1 VDGADAPRA
10 GAAGRS
16 EAERGR
22 AILSLGILAF
32 RWVTLAWMAVLA
44 LTAGPLRRPALAA
57 GAVLL
62 LAAWTAWLTLARPSY
77 RLAEPQR
84 HRLAEPQPAPT
95 WPLLAADLALAAG
108 LNVLAGLVMPERTVG
123 ERPFFAA
130 GYPAAAAVTW
140 GAARGVPAGVVAG
153 LALGASLAAGQLA
166 NGIDLAAEDAATL
179 LDLAGGTLNFVL
191 AGGAVGLVARLLE
204 RSAVQLRQ
212 ATEETIRA
220 RERAARLAERESL
233 ARQIHDSV
241 LQALALVHK
250 RGREL
255 AAGGP
260 VPPDQVA
267 GLAEM
272 AAGQERALR
281 ALVLRDPDDGPT
293 GAASLRAGLEA
304 LAGRGWGNL
313 EVTVGAT
320 GPIWLPAHHV
330 QELAAAVRQALD
342 NVVEHAGASRVAL
355 FAEEDGATVAVTVR
369 DDGRGFTYDEAAFA
383 AAGKIGLAKSIKG
396 RVEQLGGHVRVSSR
410 PGAGT
415 EIELR
420 VRQPR
425 GAPPPASPPKPGGRR
440 GG

>member
-1 VDGADAPRA
+1 VDEAGAPRPGTAGAPRA
-10 GAAGRS
+10 GPAGAS

-22 AILSLGILAF
+22 AILSFGILAF

-44 LTAGPLRRPALAA
+44 LTAGELRRAPLAA
-57 GAVLL
+57 AAILVLG
-62 LAAWTAWLTLARPSY
+62 AWTAWLTLVR
-77 RLAEPQR
+77 
-84 HRLAEPQPAPT
+84 PAPS

-108 LNVLAGLVMPERTVG
+108 LNVAAGLVMPEQTVG

-130 GYPAAAAVTW
+130 GYPVAAAVSW
-140 GAARGVPAGVVAG
+140 GAARGVRAGVVAG

-166 NGIDLAAEDAATL
+166 NGVDLAAEDAATL
-179 LDLAGGTLNFVL
+179 LDLAGGTLNFAL

-241 LQALALVHK
+241 LQALTLVHK

-255 AAGGP
+255 ATGGP

-304 LAGRGWGNL
+304 LAGRGWGQL
-313 EVTVGAT
+313 EVTAGAT

-330 QELAAAVRQALD
+330 EELAAAARQALE
-342 NVVEHAGASRVAL
+342 NVGEHAGASRAAL
-355 FAEEDGATVAVTVR
+355 FAEEDGGTVVVTIR

-383 AAGKIGLAKSIKG
+383 AAGKMGLAKSIKG
-396 RVEQLGGHVRVSSR
+396 RVEQLGGRMRVTSR
-410 PGAGT
+410 PGAGA
-415 EIELR
+415 EVELR
-420 VRQPR
+420 VPSTTE
-425 GAPPPASPPKPGGRR
+425 G
-440 GG
+440 

>member
-1 VDGADAPRA
+1 MGDSGTGPSGSGTVP
-10 GAAGRS
+10 S

-22 AILSLGILAF
+22 AVLSLGILAF
-32 RWVTLAWMAVLA
+32 RWVSLGWMVVLA
-44 LTAGPLRRPALAA
+44 VTAGELRRPALAV
-57 GAVLL
+57 GAIGGLVV
-62 LAAWTAWLTLARPSY
+62 WTGWLTVARP
-77 RLAEPQR
+77 R
-84 HRLAEPQPAPT
+84 PT
-95 WPLLAADLALAAG
+95 WTVLGVDLALAAAV
-108 LNVLAGLVMPERTVG
+108 NVIAGLVMPVASVG
-123 ERPFFAA
+123 ERPYFAF

-140 GAARGVPAGVVAG
+140 GATRGVGGGVAAG
-153 LALGASLAAGQLA
+153 LVLGASLVVGLLA
-166 NGIDLAAEDAATL
+166 NGIVLPGERPVVL

-204 RSAVQLRQ
+204 RSASQLRQ

-272 AAGQERALR
+272 AGSQERALR
-281 ALVLRDPDDGPT
+281 SLILRDPDEERTPA
-293 GAASLRAGLEA
+293 GAASLRAALEV
-304 LAGRGWGNL
+304 LAGDERSL
-313 EVTVGAT
+313 PVTVGAT
-320 GPIWLPAHHV
+320 GALWLPARHV
-330 QELAAAVRQALD
+330 EELAAAVRQALD

-355 FAEEDGATVAVTVR
+355 FAEEDDATVVVTVR
-369 DDGRGFTYDEAAFA
+369 DDGRGFAYDERRLLAE
-383 AAGKIGLAKSIKG
+383 GKIGLAKSIKG
-396 RVEQLGGHVRVSSR
+396 RVEQLGGTMAVTSR

-415 EIELR
+415 EVELR
-420 VRQPR
+420 VPTAGGQGPATREDER
-425 GAPPPASPPKPGGRR
+425 GS
-440 GG
+440 

>member
-1 VDGADAPRA
+1 MDPAGTPRA
-10 GAAGRS
+10 ALAGAS

-32 RWVTLAWMAVLA
+32 RWVSLAWMAVLA
-44 LTAGPLRRPALAA
+44 LTAGELRRQPLAA
-57 GAVLL
+57 AAILL
-62 LAAWTAWLTLARPSY
+62 LIAWTAWLTLARPGG
-77 RLAEPQR
+77 
-84 HRLAEPQPAPT
+84 QPAPS

-130 GYPAAAAVTW
+130 GYPVAAAVSW
-140 GAARGVPAGVVAG
+140 GAAGGVRAGVAAG
-153 LALGASLAAGQLA
+153 LVLGASLAAGQLA

-179 LDLAGGTLNFVL
+179 LDLAGGALNFAL

-233 ARQIHDSV
+233 ARRIHDSV
-241 LQALALVHK
+241 LQALTLVHK

-272 AAGQERALR
+272 AAVQERALR
-281 ALVLRDPDDGPT
+281 AMVLRDPGDGPT

-304 LAGRGWGNL
+304 MAGATGHL

-330 QELAAAVRQALD
+330 EELAAAARQALD
-342 NVVEHAGASRVAL
+342 NVVEHAGASRAAL
-355 FAEEDGATVAVTVR
+355 FAEEDGGMVVVTVR
-369 DDGRGFTYDEAAFA
+369 DDGRGFQYDEAAFA

-396 RVEQLGGHVRVSSR
+396 RVEQLGGRVRVTSR

-420 VRQPR
+420 VPR
-425 GAPPPASPPKPGGRR
+425 SGEPEQERGR

>member
-1 VDGADAPRA
+1 VGDSGTGPA
-10 GAAGRS
+10 GSGPGLA

-22 AILSLGILAF
+22 AVLSLGILAF
-32 RWVTLAWMAVLA
+32 RWVSLGWMVVLA
-44 LTAGPLRRPALAA
+44 LTAGELRRPALAA
-57 GAVLL
+57 GAIGGLVV
-62 LAAWTAWLTLARPSY
+62 WTGWLTVARP
-77 RLAEPQR
+77 R
-84 HRLAEPQPAPT
+84 PT
-95 WPLLAADLALAAG
+95 WTVLGVDLALAVAV
-108 LNVLAGLVMPERTVG
+108 NIIAGLVMPAASVG
-123 ERPFFAA
+123 ERPYFAF
-130 GYPAAAAVTW
+130 GYPLAAAVTW
-140 GAARGVPAGVVAG
+140 GAARGVGGGVAAG
-153 LALGASLAAGQLA
+153 LVLGASLVVGQLA
-166 NGIDLAAEDAATL
+166 NGIELPGERPVVL

-204 RSAVQLRQ
+204 RSAGQLRR

-272 AAGQERALR
+272 AGSQERALR
-281 ALVLRDPDDGPT
+281 SLILRDPDEERTPA
-293 GAASLRAGLEA
+293 GAASLRAALEA
-304 LAGRGWGNL
+304 LAAAERSL
-313 EVTVGAT
+313 PVTVGAT
-320 GPIWLPAHHV
+320 GALWLPARHV

-355 FAEEDGATVAVTVR
+355 FAEEDGGVVVLTVR
-369 DDGRGFTYDEAAFA
+369 DDGRGFAYDERRLLAE
-383 AAGKIGLAKSIKG
+383 GKIGLAKSIKG
-396 RVEQLGGHVRVSSR
+396 RVEQLGGTMTVTSR

-415 EIELR
+415 EVELR
-420 VRQPR
+420 VPAPEGQGPATREDER
-425 GAPPPASPPKPGGRR
+425 GS
-440 GG
+440 

>member
-1 VDGADAPRA
+1 VDGAGAPRA
-10 GAAGRS
+10 GADASGRS

-32 RWVTLAWMAVLA
+32 RWVTLAWLVVLA

-57 GAVLL
+57 AAVVV
-62 LAAWTAWLTLARPSY
+62 LAAWTAWLTLARP
-77 RLAEPQR
+77 
-84 HRLAEPQPAPT
+84 APT
-95 WPLLAADLALAAG
+95 WPLLVADLALAAA

-130 GYPAAAAVTW
+130 GYPVAAAVSW
-140 GAARGVPAGVVAG
+140 GAARGVRAGVAAG

-272 AAGQERALR
+272 AGGQERALR

-304 LAGRGWGNL
+304 AAGQGWGHL

-330 QELAAAVRQALD
+330 EELVAAVRQALD

-355 FAEEDGATVAVTVR
+355 FAEEDGGTVAVTVR
-369 DDGRGFTYDEAAFA
+369 DDGRGFIYDEAALA

-396 RVEQLGGHVRVSSR
+396 RIEQLGGHVRVSSR

-415 EIELR
+415 EVELR
-420 VRQPR
+420 LQGPEQE
-425 GAPPPASPPKPGGRR
+425 GGR

>member
-1 VDGADAPRA
+1 MRK
-10 GAAGRS
+10 AARGSS

-22 AILSLGILAF
+22 AVLSLGILAF
-32 RWVTLAWMAVLA
+32 RWVSLGWMVILA
-44 LTAGPLRRPALAA
+44 LTAGELRRPALAVATIA
-57 GAVLL
+57 G
-62 LAAWTAWLTLARPSY
+62 LAAWTGWLTVARP
-77 RLAEPQR
+77 R
-84 HRLAEPQPAPT
+84 PT
-95 WPLLAADLALAAG
+95 WPVLACDLALAVG
-108 LNVLAGLVMPERTVG
+108 LNLVAGLVMPAGTVG

-130 GYPAAAAVTW
+130 GYPVAAAVTW
-140 GAARGVPAGVVAG
+140 GAARGVGGGVAAG
-153 LALGASLAAGQLA
+153 LVLGASLVAGQLA
-166 NGIDLAAEDAATL
+166 NGIDLASSEPAVL

-204 RSAVQLRQ
+204 RSAGQLRQ

-233 ARQIHDSV
+233 GRQIHDSV

-281 ALVLRDPDDGPT
+281 SLILRDPADDGTPA
-293 GAASLRAGLEA
+293 GAASLRAALEA
-304 LAGRGWGNL
+304 LAGAERSL
-313 EVTVGAT
+313 PVTAGAT
-320 GPIWLPAHHV
+320 GALWLPARHV
-330 QELAAAVRQALD
+330 EELAAAVGQALD

-355 FAEEDGATVAVTVR
+355 FAEEDAGAVVVTVR
-369 DDGRGFTYDEAAFA
+369 DDGRGFRYDERRLLAE
-383 AAGKIGLAKSIKG
+383 GKIGLAKSIKG
-396 RVEQLGGHVRVSSR
+396 RVEQLGGTMAVTSR

-415 EIELR
+415 EVELR
-420 VRQPR
+420 VPIREDER
-425 GAPPPASPPKPGGRR
+425 DG
-440 GG
+440 

>member
-1 VDGADAPRA
+1 VARADAPRA
-10 GAAGRS
+10 EPAGPS
-16 EAERGR
+16 EAERGQ

-32 RWVTLAWMAVLA
+32 RWVSLAWMAVLA
-44 LTAGPLRRPALAA
+44 LTAGELRRPALAA
-57 GAVLL
+57 AAILL
-62 LAAWTAWLTLARPSY
+62 LTTWTAWLTLARPAAS
-77 RLAEPQR
+77 
-84 HRLAEPQPAPT
+84 
-95 WPLLAADLALAAG
+95 WPLLATDLALAAG
-108 LNVLAGLVMPERTVG
+108 LNVVAGLVMPERTVG

-130 GYPAAAAVTW
+130 GYPLAAAVSW
-140 GAARGVPAGVVAG
+140 GAARGVPAGVAAG

-179 LDLAGGTLNFVL
+179 LDLASGTLNFVL

-212 ATEETIRA
+212 ATEDTIRA
-220 RERAARLAERESL
+220 RERAARLAERASL

-241 LQALALVHK
+241 LQALTLVHR

-255 AAGGP
+255 ATGGP

-304 LAGRGWGNL
+304 VAGRGWAPL

-320 GPIWLPAHHV
+320 GPIWLPAHQV
-330 QELAAAVRQALD
+330 QELAAAARQALD
-342 NVVEHAGASRVAL
+342 NVVEHAGASRAAL
-355 FAEEDGATVAVTVR
+355 FAEEDGGTVVTVR
-369 DDGRGFTYDEAAFA
+369 DDGRGFTYDEAAIA
-383 AAGKIGLAKSIKG
+383 AAGKMGLARSIKG
-396 RVEQLGGHVRVSSR
+396 RVEQLGGQLRVTSR

-415 EIELR
+415 EVELR
-420 VRQPR
+420 VPD
-425 GAPPPASPPKPGGRR
+425 PARERRR